1 VQHGG
6 WSSVGRVRN
15 LHSNASGGADT
26 GLTHVDDS
34 GKASMVDVGDK
45 PTTTRTAVASGLVLL
60 GETAFGLVQKN
71 GLKKGDVLTVAE
83 IAGIMGAKQCST
95 LIPLCHPVALTKV
108 DVSLVLLESE
118 NAIRIGALSPA

>member
-1 VQHGG
+1 
-6 WSSVGRVRN
+6 
-15 LHSNASGGADT
+15 
-26 GLTHVDDS
+26 
-34 GKASMVDVGDK
+34 MVDVGDK